1 MSNIVNKVET
11 DLKAR
16 LHQSRTDGSSI
27 DQVLTDLAV
36 IVLSNM
42 RPHEVDAALFMS
54 LGHQGVADLLSS
66 RATGV
71 SND

>member
-1 MSNIVNKVET
+1 MSTVVHKVEA
-11 DLKAR
+11 DLKQR
-16 LHQSRTDGSSI
+16 LKQSYTDGSSI

-42 RPHEVDAALFMS
+42 RPHEVDAALYMS
-54 LGHQGVADLLSS
+54 LGHQGVADLLAS